1 MELKGTKSVQAV
13 DCDQRK
19 NVSQNIVKKDPVRT
33 KQNRKEYDKI
43 TVEPFSL
50 ARAGGG
56 NIQNFSPVPSRD
68 KRS

>member
-33 KQNRKEYDKI
+33 KQNRKESDKI
-43 TVEPFSL
+43 TVE
-50 ARAGGG
+50 
-56 NIQNFSPVPSRD
+56 
-68 KRS
+68 